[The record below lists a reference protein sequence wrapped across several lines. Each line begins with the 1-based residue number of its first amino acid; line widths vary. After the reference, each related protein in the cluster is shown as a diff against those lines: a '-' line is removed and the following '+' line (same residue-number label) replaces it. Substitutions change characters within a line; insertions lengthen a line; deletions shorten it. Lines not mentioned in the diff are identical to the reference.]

1 MYLRLSWYISI
12 GEYSLGMLDGVEIHK
27 SVELLS
33 DTCTIKLP
41 AQVHN
46 KPISQESATEIG
58 DDIKGKLKR
67 GDKVKVWLG
76 YDIDS
81 FAGIKPEFE
90 GYLLNINTDDGSIV
104 LNCEDDLFLMRKPVR
119 DKQFKASNVQ
129 QIAEYVISELG
140 LNMKVN
146 CSLTIR
152 YDKFI
157 ISKATAYD
165 VLKKLKEE
173 TKGNIYI
180 RVNDDGEA
188 VLNIHPPFIER
199 HGYVDYSFQQN
210 IEESDLKYQTKEDRK
225 LMIIIERTGKD
236 GKMIKET
243 YGATGGDQ
251 ETIKGDGMSRE
262 AMLQAAKNRYD
273 QRCYEGYE
281 GSITTWLIPYVEP
294 GYSATVED
302 EDYPFKNGTYYVSA
316 VTTSMD
322 GNSGGLRKV
331 QLGIKLS
338 GNG

>member
-1 MYLRLSWYISI
+1 MYLQLSWYISI
-12 GEYSLGMLDGVEIHK
+12 GQYSLGMLDGVEIHK

-33 DTCTIKLP
+33 NTCSIKLP
-41 AQVHN
+41 AQVYN
-46 KPISQESATEIG
+46 KPIAQESATEIG

-76 YDIDS
+76 YDIES

-90 GYLLNINTDDGSIV
+90 GYLLNINTDDGSII
-104 LNCEDDLFLMRKPVR
+104 LNCEDDLFLMRKAVK
-119 DKQFKASNVQ
+119 DKQFKNTGVQ
-129 QIAEYVISELG
+129 QVAEYVVSELG

-157 ISKATAYD
+157 ISKATGYD

-180 RVNDDGEA
+180 RMNEANEA

-210 IEESDLKYQTKEDRK
+210 IESSDLKYRTKEDRR
-225 LMIIIERTGKD
+225 LLVIIERLGKD
-236 GKMIKET
+236 GKTIRET
-243 YGATGGDQ
+243 YGNTGGDQ
-251 ETIKGDGMSRE
+251 ETIKGDGMSQE
-262 AMLQAAKNRYD
+262 SMLQAAKNRFD

-281 GSITTWLIPYVEP
+281 GSIITWLIPYAEP
-294 GYSATVED
+294 GYSANIED
-302 EDYPFKNGTYYVSA
+302 EDYPYKNGTYYISA

-322 GNSGGLRKV
+322 GNGGGVRKV
-331 QLGIKLS
+331 QMGIKLN
-338 GNG
+338 NG